1 MYAVM
6 NKLKAMSTNMWNSDD
21 QMSSYNL
28 QREDNSSIVLRTRHK
43 DACSVTLIGGAE
55 IVLHC

>member
-1 MYAVM
+1 MYAIM
-6 NKLKAMSTNMWNSDD
+6 NKRKAMSTSMWNSDN

-43 DACSVTLIGGAE
+43 DACSVALTG
-55 IVLHC
+55 

>member
-1 MYAVM
+1 MYAIM

-28 QREDNSSIVLRTRHK
+28 QREDNSSIVLRTRNK
-43 DACSVTLIGGAE
+43 DACSVALTG
-55 IVLHC
+55 